1 MAKGLNYPLTG
12 DKTGLSRFSDSN
24 GSNFLLPPPFY
35 SFTENKEGPTRSC
48 FHSQNSCVRIS
59 SCSKWTLKAWRSS
72 VQVFMAA
79 PGSSIFPHA
88 CRDSQQQ
95 WWRCT
100 SSSTL
105 QLERF
110 EIFISLNC
118 WSAVATN
125 LLMYRTWVSYSQS
138 FFSSN
143 ECSSDAC
150 LVTEKVTS
158 VQSTLENPH
167 TQVNSFNNNYSHR
180 FHMYFIS
187 SWHGASQC
195 RRKCS
200 LTQSYHQVP
209 FSYKMSFTT
218 ISRI

>member
-1 MAKGLNYPLTG
+1 MAKGLNSPLTG

-35 SFTENKEGPTRSC
+35 SSTENKEGPTRSC

-59 SCSKWTLKAWRSS
+59 SCSKRTLKAWRSS

-95 WWRCT
+95 WRRCT

-118 WSAVATN
+118 WSAVAAN

-138 FFSSN
+138 FFQAMNVLQMHVWSP
-143 ECSSDAC
+143 
-150 LVTEKVTS
+150 K
-158 VQSTLENPH
+158 
-167 TQVNSFNNNYSHR
+167 
-180 FHMYFIS
+180 
-187 SWHGASQC
+187 
-195 RRKCS
+195 K
-200 LTQSYHQVP
+200 
-209 FSYKMSFTT
+209 
-218 ISRI
+218 